1 MAKRK
6 ISYNYLFLKIGE
18 FEQPIENA
26 LSTILNYIIS
36 KEKVDRKQDVNNEKI
51 AFLDNINYDTTSEY
65 HTMQILFKSAKHS
78 YRAPLLD
85 KNTVESRENPK
96 TMSEGEQMKTHVL
109 VKFKDGDAIIFLE
122 TGSNMLTCG
131 NIVNYL
137 NQALLS
143 YNSQFRE
150 DDEQRLLG
158 KFSFEMIARDD
169 FQEILQGMDR
179 VLCAEIFIDK
189 SVLGSEVLNF
199 SNSAEQVKENILLT
213 IKAERKKSIKE
224 TLYDIIDKYN
234 SAQSKIRRIRITGK
248 NTNGNASIID
258 TDFIVKKEFIEV
270 QQDSDTGE
278 YISANVFS
286 QLLALSNEY

>member
-6 ISYNYLFLKIGE
+6 ISYNYLFLKMGE
-18 FEQPIENA
+18 IEQPIENA
-26 LSTILNYIIS
+26 LSTVLNYIIS

-51 AFLDNINYDTTSEY
+51 AFLDNINYDITSEY

-96 TMSEGEQMKTHVL
+96 TMSEGEQMKTHL
-109 VKFKDGDAIIFLE
+109 LIKFKHGDAIIFLE

-137 NQALLS
+137 NQALLL
-143 YNSQFRE
+143 YNSQFGD
-150 DDEQRLLG
+150 DDEQRILG
-158 KFSFEMIARDD
+158 KFTYEMIARDD

-179 VLCAEIFIDK
+179 VLCAEIFVNK

-199 SNSAEQVKENILLT
+199 SNSSEQVKENVLLT
-213 IKAERKKSIKE
+213 IKAERNRSIKN
-224 TLYDIIDKYN
+224 TLYDIVDKFN
-234 SAQSKIRRIRITGK
+234 GVQSIIRRIRIIGK
-248 NTNGNASIID
+248 NTNGNESIID
-258 TDFIVKKEFIEV
+258 TNFIVKKEFIEV

-278 YISANVFS
+278 YISSNVFS

>member
-6 ISYNYLFLKIGE
+6 ISYNYLFLKMGE

-278 YISANVFS
+278 YIYANVFS

>member
-6 ISYNYLFLKIGE
+6 ISYNYLFLKMGE

-26 LSTILNYIIS
+26 LSTILYYIIS

-234 SAQSKIRRIRITGK
+234 SAQSKIRRIRVTGK

>member
-6 ISYNYLFLKIGE
+6 ISYNYLFLKMGE

>member
-1 MAKRK
+1 M
-6 ISYNYLFLKIGE
+6 GE

>member
-6 ISYNYLFLKIGE
+6 ISYNYLFLKMGE

-26 LSTILNYIIS
+26 LSRVLNYIIS
-36 KEKVDRKQDVNNEKI
+36 KEKVDRKQDVNNEKV
-51 AFLDNINYDTTSEY
+51 AFLDNFNYDTTSEY

-85 KNTVESRENPK
+85 KNTLESRENPK
-96 TMSEGEQMKTHVL
+96 TMSEGEQIKTHVL

-137 NQALLS
+137 NQALLL

-169 FQEILQGMDR
+169 FQEILRGMDR

-199 SNSAEQVKENILLT
+199 SNTSEQVKENIMLT
-213 IKAERKKSIKE
+213 IKAERKKSIKN

-234 SAQSKIRRIRITGK
+234 GAQSKIRRIRITGK
-248 NTNGNASIID
+248 NTAGNASIID

-270 QQDSDTGE
+270 QQDPDTGE
-278 YISANVFS
+278 YISSNVFS
-286 QLLALSNEY
+286 QLLVLSNEY

>member
-6 ISYNYLFLKIGE
+6 ISYNYLFLKMGE

-26 LSTILNYIIS
+26 LSTILSYIIS
-36 KEKVDRKQDVNNEKI
+36 KEKVDRKQDVNNEKF

-85 KNTVESRENPK
+85 KNTVESREKPK

-189 SVLGSEVLNF
+189 SVLGTEVLNF
-199 SNSAEQVKENILLT
+199 SNSSEQVKENILLT

>member
-6 ISYNYLFLKIGE
+6 ISYNYLFLKMGE

-158 KFSFEMIARDD
+158 KFSFAMIARDD

>member
-6 ISYNYLFLKIGE
+6 ISYNYLFLKMGE

-96 TMSEGEQMKTHVL
+96 TMSEGEQMRTHVL

>member
-6 ISYNYLFLKIGE
+6 ISYNYLFLKMGE

-78 YRAPLLD
+78 YRAPLFD

>member
-6 ISYNYLFLKIGE
+6 ISYNYLFLKMGE

-150 DDEQRLLG
+150 DDKQRLFG

-189 SVLGSEVLNF
+189 SVLGSDVLNF

>member
-6 ISYNYLFLKIGE
+6 ISYNYLFLKMGE

-169 FQEILQGMDR
+169 FQEILRGMDR

-199 SNSAEQVKENILLT
+199 SNTSEQVKENIMLT
-213 IKAERKKSIKE
+213 IKAERKKSIKN

-234 SAQSKIRRIRITGK
+234 GAQSKIRRIRITGK
-248 NTNGNASIID
+248 NTAGNASIID

-270 QQDSDTGE
+270 QQDPDTGE
-278 YISANVFS
+278 YISSNVFS
-286 QLLALSNEY
+286 QLLVLSNEY

>member
-6 ISYNYLFLKIGE
+6 ISYNYLFLKMGE

-224 TLYDIIDKYN
+224 TLYDIINKYN

>member
-6 ISYNYLFLKIGE
+6 ISYNYLFLKMGE

-51 AFLDNINYDTTSEY
+51 AFLDNINYDTTNEY

-234 SAQSKIRRIRITGK
+234 SAQSKIRRIRVTGK

-278 YISANVFS
+278 YISANVFF

>member
-1 MAKRK
+1 
-6 ISYNYLFLKIGE
+6 
-18 FEQPIENA
+18 
-26 LSTILNYIIS
+26 
-36 KEKVDRKQDVNNEKI
+36 
-51 AFLDNINYDTTSEY
+51 
-65 HTMQILFKSAKHS
+65 MQILFKSAKHS

-137 NQALLS
+137 NQALLL

-150 DDEQRLLG
+150 NDEQRLLG

-199 SNSAEQVKENILLT
+199 SNSSEHVKENILLT

-234 SAQSKIRRIRITGK
+234 NTQSKIRRIRITGK

-258 TDFIVKKEFIEV
+258 TDFIVKK
-270 QQDSDTGE
+270 
-278 YISANVFS
+278 
-286 QLLALSNEY
+286 

>member
-6 ISYNYLFLKIGE
+6 ISYNYLFLKMGD
-18 FEQPIENA
+18 FEQPIETA
-26 LSTILNYIIS
+26 LETVLNYIIS

-51 AFLDNINYDTTSEY
+51 AFLDNVNYDTTSEY

-109 VKFKDGDAIIFLE
+109 IKFKNGDAIIFLE

-137 NQALLS
+137 NQALSL

-150 DDEQRLLG
+150 GDEQRLLG

-199 SNSAEQVKENILLT
+199 SNSSEQVKENILLT

-234 SAQSKIRRIRITGK
+234 STQSKIRRIRITGK

-278 YISANVFS
+278 YISTNVFS

>member
-6 ISYNYLFLKIGE
+6 ISYNYLFLKMGE

-234 SAQSKIRRIRITGK
+234 SAQSKIRRIRVTGK

>member
-6 ISYNYLFLKIGE
+6 ISYNYLFLKMGE

-109 VKFKDGDAIIFLE
+109 VRFKDGDAIIFLE

>member
-1 MAKRK
+1 M
-6 ISYNYLFLKIGE
+6 
-18 FEQPIENA
+18 
-26 LSTILNYIIS
+26 
-36 KEKVDRKQDVNNEKI
+36 DRKQDVNNEKF

-189 SVLGSEVLNF
+189 SVLGTEVLNF
-199 SNSAEQVKENILLT
+199 SNSSEQVKENILLT

>member
-6 ISYNYLFLKIGE
+6 ISYNYLFLKMGE
-18 FEQPIENA
+18 IEQPIENA
-26 LSTILNYIIS
+26 LNTILNYIIS

-51 AFLDNINYDTTSEY
+51 AFLDDINYDTASEY

-137 NQALLS
+137 NQALLL

-150 DDEQRLLG
+150 NDEQRLLG

-199 SNSAEQVKENILLT
+199 SNSSEHVKENILLT

-234 SAQSKIRRIRITGK
+234 NTQSKIRRIRITGK

-270 QQDSDTGE
+270 EQDSDTGE
-278 YISANVFS
+278 YISVNVFS

>member
-6 ISYNYLFLKIGE
+6 ISYNYLFLKMGE

-36 KEKVDRKQDVNNEKI
+36 KEKVDRKQAVNNEKI

-85 KNTVESRENPK
+85 KNTVESIENPK

-158 KFSFEMIARDD
+158 EFSFEMIARDD

-234 SAQSKIRRIRITGK
+234 GAQSKIRRVRITGK
-248 NTNGNASIID
+248 NTNGNASIIG

>member
-6 ISYNYLFLKIGE
+6 ISYNYLFLKMGE

-26 LSTILNYIIS
+26 LSTILSYIIS
-36 KEKVDRKQDVNNEKI
+36 KEKVNRKQDVNNEKF
-51 AFLDNINYDTTSEY
+51 AFWDNINYDTTSEY

-189 SVLGSEVLNF
+189 SVLGTEVLNF
-199 SNSAEQVKENILLT
+199 SNSSEQVKENILLT

>member
-6 ISYNYLFLKIGE
+6 ISYNYLFLKMGE

-109 VKFKDGDAIIFLE
+109 VKFKDGDAIIFFFFF
-122 TGSNMLTCG
+122 SNMLTCG

>member
-6 ISYNYLFLKIGE
+6 ISYNYLFLKMGE

-150 DDEQRLLG
+150 NDEQRLLG